1 MIMRVFTMYLP
12 CATDAR
18 RAGEMKRERFTLGGG
33 GGRAGVVSTT
43 ILITRN
49 YVCVR
54 ARERFN
60 YDNGGGGKS
69 VTINNPAWP
78 LRGERAS

>member
-1 MIMRVFTMYLP
+1 MYLP
-12 CATDAR
+12 CATDTR
-18 RAGEMKRERFTLGGG
+18 RAGEMKRERFTLGD

-49 YVCVR
+49 YACVR

-69 VTINNPAWP
+69 VTINNPARP
-78 LRGERAS
+78 LRVERAS

>member
-1 MIMRVFTMYLP
+1 MYLP
-12 CATDAR
+12 CATDTR
-18 RAGEMKRERFTLGGG
+18 RAGEMKLERFTLGGG
-33 GGRAGVVSTT
+33 WRADVVSTT

-60 YDNGGGGKS
+60 YDNGGGGQS